1 VQLRLKES
9 NKIMSCPNVIAT
21 KNFGAIYKH
30 INSRLSHKTGIAPL
44 KDSDNQLIFDDLAK
58 AELLNS
64 HFVNSGTTDNGD
76 LPLIINISSTNIS
89 SINLENSEILA
100 IITELKTNSSAG
112 PDGLPPIVF
121 KSRKHQL
128 VTPIAIIIFRI
139 LQSGRLPDEWKT
151 ATVKPIF
158 KKGKSSDV
166 NNYRPISLTCVCC
179 KMFESVLKNHLLQYL
194 MSNSI
199 ISKTQ
204 HGFLNN
210 HSTTTNLIES
220 LNDWSISLEH
230 QKPIKVL
237 YIDFEKAFDKVSV
250 PKLVH
255 KLKGVGIQG
264 RLLDCIE
271 SFLTNRL
278 QSVRIG
284 MVQSKLLPVISGVPQ
299 GSVLGPFLFLLYIN
313 DLPDFL
319 NTSISSKLFV
329 MI

>member
-1 VQLRLKES
+1 MAILRQNNNQV
-9 NKIMSCPNVIAT
+9 NKQKYKHCAAQIKRVKQKNELSYEANVIAT

-30 INSRLSHKTGIAPL
+30 INSRLNHKTGIAPL

-76 LPLIINISSTNIS
+76 LPLIISTSSTNIS

-100 IITELKTNSSAG
+100 VFSKLKTNSFAG
-112 PDGLPPIVF
+112 PDGLPPVVF
-121 KSRKHQL
+121 KSLKHQI
-128 VTPIAIIIFRI
+128 VTPIAIIFSRI

-158 KKGKSSDV
+158 KKCKSSDV

-194 MSNSI
+194 LTNSI

-237 YIDFEKAFDKVSV
+237 YIDFEKAFDKVSGFGLRRIISN
-250 PKLVH
+250 K
-255 KLKGVGIQG
+255 
-264 RLLDCIE
+264 
-271 SFLTNRL
+271 SFAIGHNRYS
-278 QSVRIG
+278 SVQITP
-284 MVQSKLLPVISGVPQ
+284 SH
-299 GSVLGPFLFLLYIN
+299 
-313 DLPDFL
+313 
-319 NTSISSKLFV
+319 
-329 MI
+329 